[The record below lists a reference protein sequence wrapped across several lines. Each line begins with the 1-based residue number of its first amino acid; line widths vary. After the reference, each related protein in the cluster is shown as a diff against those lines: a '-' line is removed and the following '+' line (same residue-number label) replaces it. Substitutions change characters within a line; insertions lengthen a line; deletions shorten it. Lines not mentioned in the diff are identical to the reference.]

1 MVEGLAQ
8 DDAEELLTEI
18 AVQTGAAT
26 GQPTT
31 WLAL

>member
-1 MVEGLAQ
+1 L
-8 DDAEELLTEI
+8 AEEDTEALVTEI
-18 AVQTGAAT
+18 AVQIGAAT